1 MNFKNFIKKLLFLI
15 GLLTFVKYLKKSLT
29 FENLKKQFNTIKDI
43 ISSFKTYLFNNI
55 LTFFPS
61 HLIRI
66 LYLKRVMKINI
77 GKQSFIHMGVRFEGN
92 ISTGNNSVIGRIC
105 VFIGDIIIKDNV
117 SVTAE
122 TYVFTSSHIV
132 NDADFNCFY
141 TKVVIE
147 DYAWIGARAMIL
159 PGVTIG
165 KGAVLGASAVATKNV
180 PEYSIFAG
188 IPAKQI
194 GIRSRELRYQLN
206 YSPYFQ

>member
-1 MNFKNFIKKLLFLI
+1 MRIETLSYQINWRNFKKGYSF
-15 GLLTFVKYLKKSLT
+15 FVPCINVVAAREEISRVTCRLKI
-29 FENLKKQFNTIKDI
+29 E
-43 ISSFKTYLFNNI
+43 
-55 LTFFPS
+55 
-61 HLIRI
+61 
-66 LYLKRVMKINI
+66 
-77 GKQSFIHMGVRFEGN
+77 
-92 ISTGNNSVIGRIC
+92 VI
-105 VFIGDIIIKDNV
+105 
-117 SVTAE
+117 
-122 TYVFTSSHIV
+122 
-132 NDADFNCFY
+132 